1 MPVGR
6 RSSGNA
12 GQWGSALGFVIGFA
26 PWIVYWI
33 LVGNTG
39 FVTAVAVAFGIALAG
54 QVMQRARRQPWRTL
68 EVGTV
73 AVFALLLIAAL
84 LVDDA
89 VLARW
94 LQPLSNC
101 GLFAIAAVGVLV
113 GRPFVREY
121 AVGSVDAATAAGG
134 GFRYVTTAMTWMW
147 VAAFGAMT
155 LVSLIPPIVDGDA
168 TMRDDGD
175 TLSIVCYWVLPYT
188 LMGVAGLL
196 SAIFP
201 GWFDKTSQF
210 LAEQSSMEPTVV
222 AQPSPPED
230 LAEGSLVLD
239 VVEDSRHDQPFAV
252 VVHGAEP
259 GAALTVRTTGT
270 DLFGSQ
276 WRSEA
281 MFVVP
286 ADGTVDVASRAPVR
300 GDWDVADSD
309 APLWAMRFVSDDRVP
324 DLFVP
329 PAGPWNVTV
338 DVTSA
343 QGRVRRTVIRRAAAP
358 GVTVTEREVDGR
370 PALLALP
377 AGDAPAAGWPG
388 VVCFGGS
395 EGGVDSQRS
404 NLKMLASHGWA
415 ALAYSWVDESGT
427 EPTLVDIPL
436 ERFATAVTFLRTL
449 AQVDGDRV
457 TAVGTSRGAEG
468 LLAAACDGLIDVNGL
483 VLTSP
488 SSVSWQAIGPEGEIP
503 ETPSW
508 TRRGR
513 AVPWAPLPGG
523 TLMPQL
529 IRNAW
534 HAHRDIAA
542 RRPSLLRLGTAYRAG
557 LAAAPANSTLHSERV
572 AAPLLCLTGE
582 DDELWP
588 SADMATALL
597 ARRAERHDEHR
608 CFPGAGHLVRWGMF
622 PSGAQWTGG
631 IALGGGGIGQAR
643 AQRQA
648 IQCVL
653 GFLSRTAATMSA

>member
-1 MPVGR
+1 M
-6 RSSGNA
+6 
-12 GQWGSALGFVIGFA
+12 GFVIGFA

-54 QVMQRARRQPWRTL
+54 QVLQRARRQPSRTL

-94 LQPLSNC
+94 LQPLSNF

-175 TLSIVCYWVLPYT
+175 PLSIVCYWVLPYT
-188 LMGVAGLL
+188 LMGVAGLV
-196 SAIFP
+196 SAMFP
-201 GWFDKTSQF
+201 GWFDKTSHL

-222 AQPSPPED
+222 SRPSPPED
-230 LAEGSLVLD
+230 RVEEPGPRRRRGFPPRSTLRGRRARRGAGCRAYCPDHRNGSLRLAVAFGGSVRGPCRRNRRRHLAGTGARRLGCGRQRRPAVGD
-239 VVEDSRHDQPFAV
+239 AVRVGRSRTR
-252 VVHGAEP
+252 
-259 GAALTVRTTGT
+259 TVR
-270 DLFGSQ
+270 
-276 WRSEA
+276 A
-281 MFVVP
+281 
-286 ADGTVDVASRAPVR
+286 
-300 GDWDVADSD
+300 
-309 APLWAMRFVSDDRVP
+309 
-324 DLFVP
+324 

-377 AGDAPAAGWPG
+377 AGDAPTAGWPG

-404 NLKMLASHGWA
+404 NLEMLASHGWS
-415 ALAYSWVDESGT
+415 ALAYSWVDEPGT

-457 TAVGTSRGAEG
+457 TAVGTSRSAEG
-468 LLAAACDGLIDVNGL
+468 LLAAACDGLLDVNGL

-503 ETPSW
+503 DTPSW

-542 RRPSLLRLGTAYRAG
+542 GRPSLLRLGTAYRAG
-557 LAAAPANSTLHSERV
+557 LAAAPANSILHSERV

-643 AQRQA
+643 AQREA

-653 GFLSRTAATMSA
+653 GFLSRTAATTSA

>member
-1 MPVGR
+1 M
-6 RSSGNA
+6 
-12 GQWGSALGFVIGFA
+12 GFVIGFA

-33 LVGNTG
+33 LVCNTG

-73 AVFALLLIAAL
+73 AVFALLLLAAL
-84 LVDDA
+84 IVDDA

-94 LQPLSNC
+94 LQPLSNF

-188 LMGVAGLL
+188 LMGVAGLV
-196 SAIFP
+196 SAMFP
-201 GWFDKTSQF
+201 GWFDKTSQL

-230 LAEGSLVLD
+230 LVEGSMVLD
-239 VVEDSRHDQPFAV
+239 VVEDSRHDQPFAIA
-252 VVHGAEP
+252 VHGAEP

-286 ADGTVDVASRAPVR
+286 ADGTVDV
-300 GDWDVADSD
+300 
-309 APLWAMRFVSDDRVP
+309 
-324 DLFVP
+324 
-329 PAGPWNVTV
+329 
-338 DVTSA
+338 TSA
-343 QGRVRRTVIRRAAAP
+343 RGRARRTVIRRAAAP

-377 AGDAPAAGWPG
+377 AGDAPAAGWSG

-404 NLKMLASHGWA
+404 NLEMLASHGWA
-415 ALAYSWVDESGT
+415 ALAYSWV
-427 EPTLVDIPL
+427 
-436 ERFATAVTFLRTL
+436 
-449 AQVDGDRV
+449 
-457 TAVGTSRGAEG
+457 
-468 LLAAACDGLIDVNGL
+468 
-483 VLTSP
+483 
-488 SSVSWQAIGPEGEIP
+488 
-503 ETPSW
+503 
-508 TRRGR
+508 
-513 AVPWAPLPGG
+513 
-523 TLMPQL
+523 
-529 IRNAW
+529 
-534 HAHRDIAA
+534 
-542 RRPSLLRLGTAYRAG
+542 
-557 LAAAPANSTLHSERV
+557 
-572 AAPLLCLTGE
+572 
-582 DDELWP
+582 DELWP

-643 AQRQA
+643 AQREA

-653 GFLSRTAATMSA
+653 GFLCRTAATTSA